1 MFYDLKGSLMNFLCP
16 QWTKLQ
22 IDQSIHNKGKYKYY
36 ALLLL
41 NLLDKEL
48 TDWRRRDGLDFK
60 YHFINQSEIM
70 NKMAM
75 LKYFSTYIQIAYFLK
90 HLNKTSIAQWR
101 RVGLNFQYHSN
112 NRVGGKFL
120 IKYIKWQCSNVL
132 LQSVS

>member
-22 IDQSIHNKGKYKYY
+22 IDQSIHNKGKYKSALN

-41 NLLDKEL
+41 NLLDKELSTDWRTDGL

-75 LKYFSTYIQIAYFLK
+75 LKYFSTYIQIAYFLR
-90 HLNKTSIAQWR
+90 HLNKMSI
-101 RVGLNFQYHSN
+101 VD
-112 NRVGGKFL
+112 
-120 IKYIKWQCSNVL
+120 IPM
-132 LQSVS
+132 